1 MKKILHILLI
11 LSLGTSTLAQD
22 DQVAKRILDDFSSKT
37 KTYKCIK
44 AGFTLTSIDLK
55 EETSDTYEGNITIKG
70 EKFRLNVMDSETYF
84 DGETLWN
91 YLPDVNEV
99 NISEPDPE
107 DYIIQNNPFRL
118 FDEYQ
123 AKFKYKYIGEISEAG
138 KIQYEI
144 DLFPINI
151 EQEYSRIKIRI
162 EKTSMDLHSA
172 KYFRKDGYHFLV
184 EISGMTANPEIP
196 DSHFTFIPSD
206 HPGVEII
213 DLR

>member
-1 MKKILHILLI
+1 MKQTLHILLI
-11 LSLGTSTLAQD
+11 MSLGTSIFAQD
-22 DQVAKRILDDFSSKT
+22 DQAERILDDFSSKI
-37 KTYKCIK
+37 KTYKCIR

-55 EETSDTYEGNITIKG
+55 EGTSDTYEGKITIKG

-91 YLPDVNEV
+91 YLQDVNEV

-123 AKFKYKYIGEISEAG
+123 AKFKYKYVGEISEAG
-138 KIQYEI
+138 KTLYEI

-162 EKTSMDLHSA
+162 EKTGMDLYSA

-184 EISGMTANPEIP
+184 EISGMTSNPEIP
-196 DSHFTFIPSD
+196 DSHFTFNPSD